1 MIKLDEKLTK
11 TLTRMRDLNRVLED
25 PLFDDTAVDLAEY
38 QCLSKYAMEELK
50 ELIEAVNEAGLFTI
64 GVGTSYFETEE
75 ITERNS
81 SFCIGV
87 GHLIN
92 TEPDDD

>member
-25 PLFDDTAVDLAEY
+25 PSFDDTAVDLAEY
-38 QCLSKYAMEELK
+38 QCLSRYAMEELN

-64 GVGTSYFETEE
+64 GIGTSLFETED

-81 SFCIGV
+81 SFCISV
-87 GHLIN
+87 SRLIN
-92 TEPDDD
+92 TEPNDE